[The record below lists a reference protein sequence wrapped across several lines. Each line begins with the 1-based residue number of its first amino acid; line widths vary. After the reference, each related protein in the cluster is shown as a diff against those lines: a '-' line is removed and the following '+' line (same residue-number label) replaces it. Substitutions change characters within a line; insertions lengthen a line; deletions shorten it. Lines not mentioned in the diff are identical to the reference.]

1 MPFFRGKFQPSSGRA
16 GQDRRCTGS
25 VPPVAPIGIVGQGYI
40 VVSQWLWT
48 ARGELQMF
56 RVSIRELLLVT
67 LAVAMGVAWFV
78 DRRSWQIERE
88 TNRREKEVLQATLHA
103 CEAQSLVMERVIH
116 TERTESEALIQEL
129 EKLRAEVRLRELAK

>member
-1 MPFFRGKFQPSSGRA
+1 
-16 GQDRRCTGS
+16 
-25 VPPVAPIGIVGQGYI
+25 
-40 VVSQWLWT
+40 
-48 ARGELQMF
+48 MF